1 MLMLS
6 CSRLSICL
14 TTTSSLIQL
23 LPSTYCWP
31 WPFYLSPP
39 ISFLLTL
46 PPSLSSINDVV
57 WFWDSSHST
66 FKNLNNRFIYIQHYS
81 STQVSCWMLLGKHT
95 HTHIDAIAHLCFPIS
110 TEPSKLSINLSA
122 SFSSTLLL
130 LFQTVS
136 TLHTVPTLPFHQFSL
151 RKCIHYLV
159 CKESW
164 SLKIKIF
171 SIFCHQPMNSLL
183 SASIPL
189 SFTTALITEVSFNLS

>member
-95 HTHIDAIAHLCFPIS
+95 HTHWCHCTFMFPNLNRAFQIVHKSLCFFLFHSAIAIS
-110 TEPSKLSINLSA
+110 DCVHSPYSSNSAISPVLSQEVHSLPCLQGKL
-122 SFSSTLLL
+122 
-130 LFQTVS
+130 
-136 TLHTVPTLPFHQFSL
+136 
-151 RKCIHYLV
+151 KC
-159 CKESW
+159 
-164 SLKIKIF
+164 
-171 SIFCHQPMNSLL
+171 
-183 SASIPL
+183 
-189 SFTTALITEVSFNLS
+189 